1 GQQFTHQLQSFLC
14 QYGGDYPN
22 AGDVSTRPVEAGHK
36 AEFDWISA
44 GDEDDGDRRCCGLG
58 SKYCRWSERPDHRH
72 LALHEISRHRRQW
85 TITIRYPAV
94 FDPHVLTFDIAH
106 FGKTA
111 PEYGIEMHGVGLR
124 QAAEISDYRHLRLL
138 RPRRQRPRC
147 RRAAQECDE
156 VAPSHAKLPVEDK
169 AYQRAALCVTAKLA
183 ARWQRWVNRFGPNI

>member
-1 GQQFTHQLQSFLC
+1 
-14 QYGGDYPN
+14 
-22 AGDVSTRPVEAGHK
+22 VSTRPVEAGHK

-44 GDEDDGDRRCCGLG
+44 GDEDDGDRRCCGLS

-111 PEYGIEMHGVGLR
+111 PECGIEMHGVGLR
-124 QAAEISDYRHLRLL
+124 QAAEISDYRHRRLL
-138 RPRRQRPRC
+138 RARC
-147 RRAAQECDE
+147 KWPSRRAAEQRDE
-156 VAPSHAKLPVEDK
+156 LAPLHHSITSSALACSVSGTVRPSALAVRALITSSNRVGCWMGRSEGVAPLRMRS
-169 AYQRAALCVTAKLA
+169 T
-183 ARWQRWVNRFGPNI
+183 